1 MTTASIVI
9 LCSALIWLVFG
20 ALSAVAESFYFFHLN
35 QATDKRG
42 KDCDHLFL
50 TAFRGFVL
58 APWIIIIYLFGH
70 SLVDVGFFML
80 YAATVYPFVHDNLY
94 YAIRHKMQ
102 PLHYPLGWRDHVDG
116 RAVIDLTFTGRIM
129 FAIVA
134 LVALVLTFIL

>member
-9 LCSALIWLVFG
+9 LGSALAWLLFG

-42 KDCDHLFL
+42 KRYDHFFL
-50 TAFRGFVL
+50 TLLRGYVL
-58 APWIIIIYLFGH
+58 APWVIIIYFFNH
-70 SLVDVGFFML
+70 SLVSVGFFEL
-80 YAATVYPFVHDNLY
+80 YASCIFPFVHDNLY

-116 RAVIDLTFTGRIM
+116 RASIDLSFTGRIM
-129 FAIVA
+129 FAIIA
-134 LVALVLTFIL
+134 LAALAASIL